1 MLRLHETKASSSGC
15 RFGLNQGQQFPV
27 HHYYLRG
34 LDDLLLKEGGVVK
47 RALAQ
52 ISGRKPVNL
61 SGDADSLK
69 FPSRHARVAFL

>member
-1 MLRLHETKASSSGC
+1 MRLKLVVLDVVFVLIGGSNFPFSTTK
-15 RFGLNQGQQFPV
+15 
-27 HHYYLRG
+27 LRG
-34 LDDLLLKEGGVVK
+34 LDDLRLKEGGVVK
-47 RALAQ
+47 RTLAQ